1 MTRNV
6 LNQLECKI
14 GKAGEILCNTDD
26 TGNVLLFV
34 SSGKLVIYNQNQTP
48 VADVDEGHFVLLPAE
63 KSFIA
68 IAITSTRLILMHAG
82 PLSEMITDDPE
93 WNPDRPVI
101 LPICP
106 SLAKTLY
113 IIEYY
118 QNEKR
123 TELTK
128 HSFYQLV
135 IFLMQT
141 ETYLVIVA
149 ILPIHYRNIVY

>member
-6 LNQLECKI
+6 PNQFECKI

-123 TELTK
+123 SEL
-128 HSFYQLV
+128 
-135 IFLMQT
+135 
-141 ETYLVIVA
+141 
-149 ILPIHYRNIVY
+149 N

>member
-68 IAITSTRLILMHAG
+68 IAITSTRLILMHAD

-106 SLAKTLY
+106 SLAKTLN

-123 TELTK
+123 SEL
-128 HSFYQLV
+128 
-135 IFLMQT
+135 
-141 ETYLVIVA
+141 
-149 ILPIHYRNIVY
+149 N

>member
-68 IAITSTRLILMHAG
+68 IAITSTRLILRHAG

-123 TELTK
+123 SEL
-128 HSFYQLV
+128 
-135 IFLMQT
+135 
-141 ETYLVIVA
+141 
-149 ILPIHYRNIVY
+149 N

>member
-6 LNQLECKI
+6 LNQFECKI

-34 SSGKLVIYNQNQTP
+34 SSEKLVIYNQNQTP

-123 TELTK
+123 SEL
-128 HSFYQLV
+128 
-135 IFLMQT
+135 
-141 ETYLVIVA
+141 
-149 ILPIHYRNIVY
+149 N

>member
-6 LNQLECKI
+6 LNQFECKI

-93 WNPDRPVI
+93 WNPDRHVI

-123 TELTK
+123 SEL
-128 HSFYQLV
+128 
-135 IFLMQT
+135 
-141 ETYLVIVA
+141 
-149 ILPIHYRNIVY
+149 N

>member
-6 LNQLECKI
+6 LNQFECKI

-26 TGNVLLFV
+26 TGNILLFV
-34 SSGKLVIYNQNQTP
+34 SSGKLVIYNRNQTP
-48 VADVDEGHFVLLPAE
+48 IADVNEGYFVLLPAE

-68 IAITSTRLILMHAG
+68 TSITLTRLILMHAG

-113 IIEYY
+113 LIEYY

-123 TELTK
+123 SEL
-128 HSFYQLV
+128 
-135 IFLMQT
+135 
-141 ETYLVIVA
+141 
-149 ILPIHYRNIVY
+149 N

>member
-26 TGNVLLFV
+26 TGNFLLFV

-123 TELTK
+123 SEL
-128 HSFYQLV
+128 
-135 IFLMQT
+135 
-141 ETYLVIVA
+141 
-149 ILPIHYRNIVY
+149 N

>member
-48 VADVDEGHFVLLPAE
+48 VADVDEGHFILLPAE

-123 TELTK
+123 SEL
-128 HSFYQLV
+128 
-135 IFLMQT
+135 
-141 ETYLVIVA
+141 
-149 ILPIHYRNIVY
+149 N

>member
-68 IAITSTRLILMHAG
+68 IAITSTRLIVTHAG

-123 TELTK
+123 SEL
-128 HSFYQLV
+128 
-135 IFLMQT
+135 
-141 ETYLVIVA
+141 
-149 ILPIHYRNIVY
+149 N

>member
-1 MTRNV
+1 MKRNV
-6 LNQLECKI
+6 LNQFECKT

-26 TGNVLLFV
+26 TGNILLFV
-34 SSGKLVIYNQNQTP
+34 SSGKLVIYNRNQTP
-48 VADVDEGHFVLLPAE
+48 IADVNEGYFVLLPAK

-68 IAITSTRLILMHAG
+68 TAITLTRLILMHAG

-113 IIEYY
+113 LIG
-118 QNEKR
+118 
-123 TELTK
+123 
-128 HSFYQLV
+128 F
-135 IFLMQT
+135 
-141 ETYLVIVA
+141 
-149 ILPIHYRNIVY
+149 

>member
-6 LNQLECKI
+6 LNQFACKI

-123 TELTK
+123 SEL
-128 HSFYQLV
+128 
-135 IFLMQT
+135 
-141 ETYLVIVA
+141 
-149 ILPIHYRNIVY
+149 N

>member
-6 LNQLECKI
+6 LNQFECKI

-34 SSGKLVIYNQNQTP
+34 SSGKLVIYNRNHMP
-48 VADVDEGHFVLLPAE
+48 VADVDEGYFVLLPAE

-113 IIEYY
+113 LIEYY

-123 TELTK
+123 SEL
-128 HSFYQLV
+128 
-135 IFLMQT
+135 
-141 ETYLVIVA
+141 
-149 ILPIHYRNIVY
+149 N

>member
-82 PLSEMITDDPE
+82 PLSEMITDDPD

-123 TELTK
+123 SEL
-128 HSFYQLV
+128 
-135 IFLMQT
+135 
-141 ETYLVIVA
+141 
-149 ILPIHYRNIVY
+149 N

>member
-68 IAITSTRLILMHAG
+68 IAITSTRLILIHAD

-123 TELTK
+123 SEL
-128 HSFYQLV
+128 
-135 IFLMQT
+135 
-141 ETYLVIVA
+141 
-149 ILPIHYRNIVY
+149 N

>member
-34 SSGKLVIYNQNQTP
+34 SSGKLVIYHQNQTP

-123 TELTK
+123 SEL
-128 HSFYQLV
+128 
-135 IFLMQT
+135 
-141 ETYLVIVA
+141 
-149 ILPIHYRNIVY
+149 N

>member
-1 MTRNV
+1 MIRNV
-6 LNQLECKI
+6 LNQFECKI

-34 SSGKLVIYNQNQTP
+34 SSGILVIYNRNHMP
-48 VADVDEGHFVLLPAE
+48 VADVDEGYFVLLPAE

-123 TELTK
+123 SEL
-128 HSFYQLV
+128 
-135 IFLMQT
+135 
-141 ETYLVIVA
+141 
-149 ILPIHYRNIVY
+149 N

>member
-48 VADVDEGHFVLLPAE
+48 VADVDEGHFVLLPAV

-123 TELTK
+123 SEL
-128 HSFYQLV
+128 
-135 IFLMQT
+135 
-141 ETYLVIVA
+141 
-149 ILPIHYRNIVY
+149 N

>member
-48 VADVDEGHFVLLPAE
+48 VADVDERHFVLLPAE

-123 TELTK
+123 SEL
-128 HSFYQLV
+128 
-135 IFLMQT
+135 
-141 ETYLVIVA
+141 
-149 ILPIHYRNIVY
+149 N

>member
-6 LNQLECKI
+6 LNQFECKI

-34 SSGKLVIYNQNQTP
+34 SSGKLIIYNQNQTP

-123 TELTK
+123 SELNK
-128 HSFYQLV
+128 RSIAFINSL
-135 IFLMQT
+135 FS
-141 ETYLVIVA
+141 
-149 ILPIHYRNIVY
+149 

>member
-6 LNQLECKI
+6 LNQFECKI

-93 WNPDRPVI
+93 WIPDRPVI

-123 TELTK
+123 SEL
-128 HSFYQLV
+128 
-135 IFLMQT
+135 
-141 ETYLVIVA
+141 
-149 ILPIHYRNIVY
+149 N

>member
-1 MTRNV
+1 MIRNV
-6 LNQLECKI
+6 LNQFECKI

-34 SSGKLVIYNQNQTP
+34 SSGKLVIYNRNHMP
-48 VADVDEGHFVLLPAE
+48 VADVDEGYFVLLPAE

-113 IIEYY
+113 LIEYY

-123 TELTK
+123 REL
-128 HSFYQLV
+128 
-135 IFLMQT
+135 
-141 ETYLVIVA
+141 
-149 ILPIHYRNIVY
+149 N

>member
-6 LNQLECKI
+6 LNQFECKI

-118 QNEKR
+118 QNEK
-123 TELTK
+123 

>member
-113 IIEYY
+113 
-118 QNEKR
+118 
-123 TELTK
+123 L
-128 HSFYQLV
+128 SL
-135 IFLMQT
+135 
-141 ETYLVIVA
+141 
-149 ILPIHYRNIVY
+149 IHISEPTRP

>member
-48 VADVDEGHFVLLPAE
+48 VADVDEGLFVLLPAE

-123 TELTK
+123 SEL
-128 HSFYQLV
+128 
-135 IFLMQT
+135 
-141 ETYLVIVA
+141 
-149 ILPIHYRNIVY
+149 N

>member
-1 MTRNV
+1 MIRNV
-6 LNQLECKI
+6 LDQFECKI

-34 SSGKLVIYNQNQTP
+34 SSGKLVIYNRDQMP

-63 KSFIA
+63 KSFLA
-68 IAITSTRLILMHAG
+68 TAITSTRLILMHAG

-93 WNPDRPVI
+93 WNPDRPVL

-113 IIEYY
+113 LIEYY
-118 QNEKR
+118 QNEER
-123 TELTK
+123 NEL
-128 HSFYQLV
+128 
-135 IFLMQT
+135 
-141 ETYLVIVA
+141 
-149 ILPIHYRNIVY
+149 N

>member
-6 LNQLECKI
+6 LNQFECKI

-48 VADVDEGHFVLLPAE
+48 VADVDEGLFVLLPAE

-123 TELTK
+123 SEL
-128 HSFYQLV
+128 
-135 IFLMQT
+135 
-141 ETYLVIVA
+141 
-149 ILPIHYRNIVY
+149 N

>member
-123 TELTK
+123 SDL
-128 HSFYQLV
+128 
-135 IFLMQT
+135 
-141 ETYLVIVA
+141 
-149 ILPIHYRNIVY
+149 N

>member
-14 GKAGEILCNTDD
+14 GKAGEMLCNTDD
-26 TGNVLLFV
+26 TGNILLFV

-123 TELTK
+123 SEL
-128 HSFYQLV
+128 
-135 IFLMQT
+135 
-141 ETYLVIVA
+141 
-149 ILPIHYRNIVY
+149 N

>member
-1 MTRNV
+1 MTRNA

-123 TELTK
+123 SEL
-128 HSFYQLV
+128 
-135 IFLMQT
+135 
-141 ETYLVIVA
+141 
-149 ILPIHYRNIVY
+149 N

>member
-68 IAITSTRLILMHAG
+68 KAITSTRLILMHAG

-123 TELTK
+123 SEL
-128 HSFYQLV
+128 
-135 IFLMQT
+135 
-141 ETYLVIVA
+141 
-149 ILPIHYRNIVY
+149 N

>member
-1 MTRNV
+1 MIRNV
-6 LNQLECKI
+6 LNQFECKI

-26 TGNVLLFV
+26 TGKVLLFV

-93 WNPDRPVI
+93 WNPNRPVI

-106 SLAKTLY
+106 SLAKPLY

-123 TELTK
+123 SEL
-128 HSFYQLV
+128 
-135 IFLMQT
+135 
-141 ETYLVIVA
+141 
-149 ILPIHYRNIVY
+149 N

>member
-113 IIEYY
+113 IIKYY

-123 TELTK
+123 SEL
-128 HSFYQLV
+128 
-135 IFLMQT
+135 
-141 ETYLVIVA
+141 
-149 ILPIHYRNIVY
+149 N

>member
-1 MTRNV
+1 MIRNV
-6 LNQLECKI
+6 LNQFECKI

-34 SSGKLVIYNQNQTP
+34 SSGKLVIYNRNHMP
-48 VADVDEGHFVLLPAE
+48 VADVDEGYFVLLPAE

-93 WNPDRPVI
+93 WDPDRPVI

-113 IIEYY
+113 LIEYY

-123 TELTK
+123 SEL
-128 HSFYQLV
+128 
-135 IFLMQT
+135 
-141 ETYLVIVA
+141 
-149 ILPIHYRNIVY
+149 N

>member
-48 VADVDEGHFVLLPAE
+48 VADVDEGQFVLLPAE

-123 TELTK
+123 SEL
-128 HSFYQLV
+128 
-135 IFLMQT
+135 
-141 ETYLVIVA
+141 
-149 ILPIHYRNIVY
+149 N

>member
-68 IAITSTRLILMHAG
+68 G

-123 TELTK
+123 SEL
-128 HSFYQLV
+128 
-135 IFLMQT
+135 
-141 ETYLVIVA
+141 
-149 ILPIHYRNIVY
+149 N

>member
-14 GKAGEILCNTDD
+14 GKEGEILCNTDD

-34 SSGKLVIYNQNQTP
+34 SSGKLVIYNQNHTP

-123 TELTK
+123 SEL
-128 HSFYQLV
+128 
-135 IFLMQT
+135 
-141 ETYLVIVA
+141 
-149 ILPIHYRNIVY
+149 N

>member
-63 KSFIA
+63 KSFIV

-123 TELTK
+123 SEL
-128 HSFYQLV
+128 
-135 IFLMQT
+135 
-141 ETYLVIVA
+141 
-149 ILPIHYRNIVY
+149 N